1 MREIANWVKMEW
13 FALGKI
19 WNFVFFLEKKHQ
31 ISQNQFVIIK
41 LFAPKAV
48 PSFKMKRSLTEYD
61 SKEQNLDRLKRQ
73 KTSTCSSHFF
83 WCCSWFLLQR
93 FASSLPGFN
102 GLFHAASIHDYVFE
116 NHIAAWYV
124 CPVPSHWAHLHAP
137 VASWWFWFE
146 LLASQLNGVI
156 LELRDYS

>member
-83 WCCSWFLLQR
+83 WCCSWFFSNVSLARFLVSMVCFMQLQYMTMCLKTILQPDM
-93 FASSLPGFN
+93 F
-102 GLFHAASIHDYVFE
+102 
-116 NHIAAWYV
+116 
-124 CPVPSHWAHLHAP
+124 VPSRHIGRIFMHRSHLGDFD
-137 VASWWFWFE
+137 SSFWRVS
-146 LLASQLNGVI
+146 LMG
-156 LELRDYS
+156 